1 MRPGPR
7 ARTLVPNDDSERGFE
22 MSATRTTDGTRG
34 LDAVTVREAMHEGV
48 ISCSTDA
55 PLSTVAELMTA
66 NGVHCVVVTDADDV
80 GVWGVISDLDL
91 VAAAGV
97 RDLDAQ
103 SAGGSAATPALAIA
117 PGDTLQRA
125 TQLMT
130 EHAAAHLLV
139 VEEASGK
146 PAGVLSTLDVAR
158 VLANRARA

>member
-1 MRPGPR
+1 
-7 ARTLVPNDDSERGFE
+7 
-22 MSATRTTDGTRG
+22 MSATRTTSGTSG

-48 ISCSTDA
+48 ISCPTDA

-66 NGVHCVVVTDADDV
+66 NGVHCVVVTDADV

-97 RDLDAQ
+97 RDLEAQ

-139 VEEASGK
+139 VEEASGN

-158 VLANRARA
+158 VLANRART